1 MDAAGTG
8 GMGTDGTGVQ
18 LLRAV
23 LMVGGTGVVQVFAQL
38 VLGYMML
45 ILPHPR
51 ASSRPTFFMLAHSVV
66 AVLVLMAGHM
76 LQVTLWA
83 LLYHFDWGEFR
94 TFGEALY
101 FSLASFTTVGASE
114 FTLSSGHRMVGALE
128 SAAGMLMF
136 GWSTALLVRVVLRT
150 DPIGGRRDGS

>member
-1 MDAAGTG
+1 MDDTG
-8 GMGTDGTGVQ
+8 MWVVRG
-18 LLRAV
+18 V
-23 LMVGGTGVVQVFAQL
+23 LMVGATGVVQVFAQV
-38 VLGYMML
+38 VLSHMME

-51 ASSRPTFFMLAHSVV
+51 TSSRPTFFMIAHSVV
-66 AVLVLMAGHM
+66 AVLVLMAEHM

-94 TFGEALY
+94 TFGSALY
-101 FSLASFTTVGASE
+101 FSLASFTTAGAGE
-114 FTLSSGHRMVGALE
+114 LALSPGHRMVGALE

-150 DPIGGRRDGS
+150 DRNASGGDRS

>member
-1 MDAAGTG
+1 MDDTG
-8 GMGTDGTGVQ
+8 MRIMRG
-18 LLRAV
+18 V

-38 VLGYMML
+38 TLSRMME

-51 ASSRPTFFMLAHSVV
+51 ASSRPTFFMLAHSVI

-94 TFGEALY
+94 TFGSALY
-101 FSLASFTTVGASE
+101 FSLASFTTVGANE
-114 FTLSSGHRMVGALE
+114 LTLSPAHRMVGALE
-128 SAAGMLMF
+128 SAVGMLMF
-136 GWSTALLVRVVLRT
+136 GWSTALLVRVVQRT
-150 DPIGGRRDGS
+150 DRAATGSDAS